1 MSSVPCERL
10 FSGTKQIATDR
21 RARLGSKLFEELT
34 IMGSAWGPG
43 MYDAAAWNAVQV
55 EEVSLHDFEEM
66 LVEDVD
72 MVEWDKLEVNYVEW
86 NDFELVV

>member
-1 MSSVPCERL
+1 
-10 FSGTKQIATDR
+10 
-21 RARLGSKLFEELT
+21 
-34 IMGSAWGPG
+34 MGSAWGPG